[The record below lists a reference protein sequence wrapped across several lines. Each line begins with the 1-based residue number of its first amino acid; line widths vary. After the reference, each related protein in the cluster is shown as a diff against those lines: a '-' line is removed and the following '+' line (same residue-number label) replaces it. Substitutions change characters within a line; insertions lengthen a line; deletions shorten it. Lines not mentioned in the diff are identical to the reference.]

1 MRRAKISM
9 LILLCI
15 LTAGL
20 CGILIYG
27 ISGRGLYSWGGSTG
41 SYGSYGSPQLVM
53 EKEVPLDGIDH
64 ITVQYDMNNNDIY
77 IYEGEGDVLTLSL
90 IHI

>member
-41 SYGSYGSPQLVM
+41 DRKSVRVG
-53 EKEVPLDGIDH
+53 KECRL
-64 ITVQYDMNNNDIY
+64 
-77 IYEGEGDVLTLSL
+77 
-90 IHI
+90 